1 MIEYF
6 EKRIIEDVIVERVN
20 LCKMTLIESKVF
32 WERLQDDIVQGHRKI
47 IADLSNC
54 KNVDSTLIGVLMQAQ
69 NLLSK
74 SQGNLKLVLPNKET
88 VKIIELLGVS
98 EIINVYKL
106 LDDAVTSFNSRSNF
120 KKIAVA

>member
-20 LCKMTLIESKVF
+20 LGKMTLIESKVF
-32 WERLQDDIVQGHRKI
+32 GERLQDDIVQGHRKI

-54 KNVDSTLIGVLMQAQ
+54 KIVDSALIGVLMQAQ

-74 SQGNLKLVLPNKET
+74 CQGNLKLVLPTEET
-88 VKIIELLGVS
+88 VKIIDLLGVS

-120 KKIAVA
+120 KNIAVA